1 MILMLGKRLVVINRP
16 SGRQEIG
23 KGAAVVGI
31 YGDIG
36 DIIEWHQTSGHRCGR
51 VRSGT

>member
-31 YGDIG
+31 YGDI
-36 DIIEWHQTSGHRCGR
+36 IEWHQTSGHRCGR